1 MSGLAE
7 HELTGAVLAR
17 LEGCTDPRLKRLMT
31 SLVTH
36 LHDFTRAVEL
46 TEAEWVAAIR
56 FLTGTG
62 QRCDDKR
69 QEFVLLSDTLGVSML
84 VDAINHRGTS
94 GATASTVLGPFY
106 VGGAPELASGVNI
119 AAGLAGEPTFVS
131 GRVTTSDGVA
141 LAGAVLDVWQ
151 TNGEGLY
158 DVQVPGDAMFL
169 RGRFRTT
176 SDGRYA
182 FWTIKPVSY
191 PIPADGPVGRMLT
204 ATGRHPYRP
213 AHIHFIV
220 SAAGCLPVTTHLFV
234 AGDPYLGSD
243 AVFGVKDALIVPFEE
258 RPAGVAPDGNRSE
271 RPYLVASF
279 DFCLDKPEAS
289 VTQATDG
296 RHDD

>member
-1 MSGLAE
+1 MAGLAE

-17 LEGCTDPRLKRLMT
+17 LKGCGDARLKRVLT

-36 LHDFTRAVEL
+36 LHDFARDVEL
-46 TEAEWVAAIR
+46 TEAEWFAAIC
-56 FLTGTG
+56 FLTETG
-62 QRCDDKR
+62 QRCDDRR

-84 VDAINHRGTS
+84 VDAINHRRTS

-106 VGGAPELASGVNI
+106 VGGAPQLASGANI
-119 AAGLAGEPTFVS
+119 AAGFAGEPTFVS
-131 GRVTTSDGVA
+131 GRVTTNDGVA

-169 RGRFRTT
+169 RGRFRTA

-191 PIPADGPVGRMLT
+191 PIPSDGPVGRMLA

-234 AGDPYLGSD
+234 AGDPYLESD
-243 AVFGVKDALIVPFEE
+243 AVFGVKDALIVPFED
-258 RPAGVAPDGNRSE
+258 RPPGVTPDGGRSE
-271 RPYLVASF
+271 RPYLVAAF
-279 DFCLDKPEAS
+279 DFCLDKLPESAA
-289 VTQATDG
+289 QAADVPQS
-296 RHDD
+296 